1 MKRFQNIIQIFLIL
15 LIFVSSGWSQRD
27 VVDKIVAIVGDKV
40 ILASEVA
47 TQTQLMVM
55 QSENKPTTEEE
66 VKELQRQIIEQMISD
81 YLILVA
87 AEQDTTIS
95 VRAEE
100 VDKALDEQ
108 IARIAQNF
116 PSNDEFLDALA
127 SEGLSLRDLKKKFRS
142 DIEGQIL
149 KQRLIGS
156 RVQSVSVSRHEVEV
170 FYDKYRDSIPSQ
182 PEAAKL
188 AHILIDIK
196 PSEKNEDSI
205 KAVAQDL
212 RKRILEGADFATI
225 SSQFSDLG
233 AGANGGDLG
242 FISRDDVVPEFSRA
256 AFNLSVG
263 DISGVIRTPFGYHV
277 IKCEGKRDNKLHL
290 RHLLLAVPATAKD
303 TVLAAHLTDSLI
315 QLIRGGEEFG
325 PIAKEYSIDN
335 STRAQGGELGWFST
349 TELPPDFALHVIGWK
364 TPGEIKG
371 PIQSQYGLH
380 ILKLLDYT
388 EERKFDI
395 DDNYDQLKEMARQEK
410 TGKIIEEWIEEI
422 KEKTYIKYQLD

>member
-1 MKRFQNIIQIFLIL
+1 MKRLSNIVLIFSIL
-15 LIFVSSGWSQRD
+15 LILATSGWSQRE
-27 VVDKIVAIVGDKV
+27 VVDKIVAVVGDKV

-47 TQTQLMVM
+47 TQTQLIMM
-55 QSENKPTTEEE
+55 QSENKPTSDE
-66 VKELQRQIIEQMISD
+66 ELQELQMQIVEQMISD
-81 YLILVA
+81 QLILVA
-87 AEQDTTIS
+87 AEQDTNI
-95 VRAEE
+95 VIRPDE
-100 VDKALDEQ
+100 VDMALDEQ
-108 IARIAQNF
+108 IARVAQNF
-116 PSNDEFLDALA
+116 PSNDAFIDALSA
-127 SEGLSLRDLKKKFRS
+127 EGLTLRDLKKKFRS
-142 DIEGQIL
+142 DIEGQLL

-188 AHILIDIK
+188 AHILVDIK
-196 PSEKNEDSI
+196 PSQKIEDSI

-212 RKRILEGADFATI
+212 RKKILEGADFATI

-233 AGANGGDLG
+233 AGVNGGDLG
-242 FISRDDVVPEFSRA
+242 FISREDVVPEFARA

-263 DISGVIRTPFGYHV
+263 DVSGVIRTPFGYHV
-277 IKCEGKRDNKLHL
+277 IKCEGKKNDKLRL
-290 RHLLLAVPATAKD
+290 RHLLLSVPATSED

-315 QLIRGGEEFG
+315 QLIKGGEDFG
-325 PIAKEYSIDN
+325 LLAKEYSLDN

-349 TELPPDFALHVIGWK
+349 TELPPDFASHVAGWK

-380 ILKLLDYT
+380 ILKLLDYK

-395 DDNYDQLKEMARQEK
+395 ENDFDQLKEMARQEK
-410 TGKIIEEWIEEI
+410 TGLIIEEWVEEI
-422 KEKTYIKYQLD
+422 KETTYIKYQLD